1 MKAKKIMS
9 LALAASMMLSMGIAG
24 NASEAGE
31 VPTIDQITVGE
42 DYKDLTASVKILTN
56 RTDIVD
62 TVYKGYAEQF
72 MELYPNITV
81 TYEGITDYE
90 ESLNLRLTTGDW
102 GDICFI
108 PTGVSKNELAGYF
121 ISLGSYDT
129 LDPVYNFVQD
139 KSYDGQVYGIANGGT
154 ASGVVYN
161 KRIWKEAGI
170 TELPTTP
177 DGFLEDL
184 QIIKDNTDS
193 IPLYTN
199 FSAGWPMGAWDAYIG
214 VAATGDADFMNNT
227 IVHMT
232 DPFAI

>member
-1 MKAKKIMS
+1 MKAKKVMS
-9 LALAASMMLSMGIAG
+9 LALAASMMMSMGIAV
-24 NASEAGE
+24 NASESGE

-42 DYKDLTASVKILTN
+42 AYKDLTASVKILTN

-108 PTGVSKNELAGYF
+108 PTGVSKNELADYF

-170 TELPTTP
+170 NELPTTP
-177 DGFLEDL
+177 DEFLEDL

-199 FSAGWPMGAWDAYIG
+199 FSAGWPMC
-214 VAATGDADFMNNT
+214 
-227 IVHMT
+227 
-232 DPFAI
+232 